1 ATDTVTQP
9 DVLAAAITIDSTV
22 SCAGLSDGGATV
34 TVTGGTMP
42 YAYSWTNGD
51 STASITGVPADI
63 YGVTVTDTNGCIAF
77 AFDTVSQPAVL
88 VISLDSV
95 MDANCKGDSTGYASV
110 SAMGGTMPYAYSW
123 TSGDTGTTVSTLPEG
138 TFTVTVMDSNN
149 CSADTSFT
157 IGYIHELPIVDL
169 GDDVDTNIAEVTI
182 ALPDTFVTYLWS
194 TGSDSNAITVYEKG
208 TFSVIVTD
216 SNGCSNSDSIYIS
229 LWPSSVVDRGDAGAG
244 VFIYPNPTQGVFTLE
259 TINLNEER
267 LDWMIVNINGQI
279 IEQGVMNSNVQQ
291 QQIDL
296 SESAQGVY
304 FLIGK
309 TSTNSFTTRIVV
321 Q

>member
-1 ATDTVTQP
+1 
-9 DVLAAAITIDSTV
+9 
-22 SCAGLSDGGATV
+22 
-34 TVTGGTMP
+34 
-42 YAYSWTNGD
+42 
-51 STASITGVPADI
+51 
-63 YGVTVTDTNGCIAF
+63 
-77 AFDTVSQPAVL
+77 SQPAVL

-157 IGYIHELPIVDL
+157 IGYIHELPVVDL

-229 LWPSSVVDRGDAGAG
+229 LWPSSVVDRGEVGAG
-244 VFIYPNPTQGVFTLE
+244 VSIYPNPTQGVFTLE